1 MIFFTDTVDKECV
14 NYVNQAIEILAR
26 INICINQT
34 ILFKEGK
41 LKKNCFGTTS
51 KDKDMYVIKLNN
63 HLLKEKDQWINTI
76 IHEIIHVLTDLK
88 GANAGHGK
96 EFNRIADYV
105 TQNTKY
111 IIVRYAYKNLPV
123 TKHNNSFSNLDEFDQ
138 EMKLEIMTKN
148 KDEELKLLFSSIYF
162 TLKSED
168 LKNKLTVY
176 YIECCYLTTNDN
188 TAIVRH
194 NFPYYAFN
202 DKCRRIIANNYLN
215 GKYDTLLDT
224 IEKSY
229 SFDSLFSLKEEYIK
243 VSEYTNRRFSN
254 YIM

>member
-1 MIFFTDTVDKECV
+1 MKLSTAVATRLS
-14 NYVNQAIEILAR
+14 EILR
-26 INICINQT
+26 ERNISQYR
-34 ILFKEGK
+34 LE
-41 LKKNCFGTTS
+41 
-51 KDKDMYVIKLNN
+51 
-63 HLLKEKDQWINTI
+63 
-76 IHEIIHVLTDLK
+76 
-88 GANAGHGK
+88 
-96 EFNRIADYV
+96 RIAAV
-105 TQNTKY
+105 PHNTMKT
-111 IIVRYAYKNLPV
+111 IMSERNKGVKV
-123 TKHNNSFSNLDEFDQ
+123 EFDQ

-243 VSEYTNRRFSN
+243 VSEYTNIRFSN